1 MQAILITL
9 LFVAPDWV
17 LKLMHEQRPNNIF
30 WSEYIVWPAIQI
42 VVVLFIVLTLIAYLV
57 YLERKVS
64 AFIQAR
70 LGPMRVG
77 PWGLLQPLADGIKLL
92 LKEDII
98 PIKADRAVFM
108 IAPIISVVAALVVL
122 VVVPWGAAWATIAN
136 VNIGLLFILAV
147 SSVSVLGIVLAGW
160 SSNSK
165 YSLLGALRSS
175 AQLVSYEIGMGLS
188 LIGALMFARTLSMSG
203 IVDAQQSDGM
213 WYVFFQPLGFLIYA
227 VSALG
232 ETNRA
237 PFDLPEAESELVAGY
252 HTEYS
257 GFRWALF
264 FMAEYSGMI
273 VTSAVAVTVFL
284 GGWSLF
290 GLENKIK
297 PLAFC
302 ILLGL
307 TLMALAAIVFRG
319 SRRAVNPKAR
329 AAGAV
334 TVILFLVLALV
345 APLILPRW
353 LGQESVRVLFSVG
366 VFAAKIF
373 LLIYVYMWFR
383 WTWPRYRYDQL
394 MELGWKWMIPA
405 GLANIV
411 LTGVWYVLALPT
423 AQGGVFGFM
432 HEEKGRL
439 IPTRYS
445 GIAYFVVTGFVV
457 TIPIVWGLL
466 ATINR
471 RSRDFNL
478 HEQRQL
484 QMQLRRERLEKML
497 QQPAAAQPAEGGGQ

>member
-1 MQAILITL
+1 MSAIFIKLMLVKL
-9 LFVAPDWV
+9 LLVAPDWV
-17 LKLMHEQRPNNIF
+17 VRLMRERRPNNVF
-30 WSEYIVWPAIQI
+30 WSEYIVWPLIQI
-42 VVVLFIVLTLIAYLV
+42 IIVLFVILTLVAYLV

-77 PWGLLQPLADGIKLL
+77 PWGLLQPAADGLKLL

-98 PIKADRAVFM
+98 PLKADRTVFA

-122 VVVPWGAAWATIAN
+122 AVIPWGATWATIAN
-136 VNIGLLFILAV
+136 VNIGLLLILAV
-147 SSVSVLGIVLAGW
+147 SSVSVLGLVLAGW

-175 AQLVSYEIGMGLS
+175 AQMVSYEIGMGLS
-188 LIGALMFARTLSMSG
+188 VIGALMFAKTLSMSG
-203 IVDAQQSDGM
+203 IIYAQQADGI
-213 WYVFFQPLGFLIYA
+213 WYVFFQPVGFLVYA

-264 FMAEYSGMI
+264 FMAEYSAMI
-273 VTSAVAVTVFL
+273 VTSAVAVTLFL
-284 GGWSLF
+284 GGWHF
-290 GLENKIK
+290 PG
-297 PLAFC
+297 
-302 ILLGL
+302 LGL
-307 TLMALAAIVFRG
+307 IKNQTLFVFLSILIFALKI
-319 SRRAVNPKAR
+319 
-329 AAGAV
+329 
-334 TVILFLVLALV
+334 
-345 APLILPRW
+345 
-353 LGQESVRVLFSVG
+353 G
-366 VFAAKIF
+366 V
-373 LLIYVYMWFR
+373 LIYAYMWFR

-411 LTGVWYVLALPT
+411 LTGIWYVLALPKS
-423 AQGGVFGFM
+423 QGGIFGLM
-432 HEEKGRL
+432 QEQTGRL
-439 IPTRYS
+439 VPTRPW
-445 GIAYFVVTGFVV
+445 GIIYFIVTGFAI
-457 TIPIVWGLL
+457 TIPIVWMIL

-478 HEQRQL
+478 HDQRQL
-484 QMQLRRERLEKML
+484 QIQLRRERLEKQL
-497 QQPAAAQPAEGGGQ
+497 QQGAKPQPVEQ

>member
-1 MQAILITL
+1 MQAILMTL
-9 LFVAPDWV
+9 MFVAPDWV
-17 LKLMHEQRPNNIF
+17 LGLTRERRPNAF
-30 WSEYIVWPAIQI
+30 WAEYILWPAIQI
-42 VVVLFIVLTLIAYLV
+42 IVVLFIVLTLVAYLV

-64 AFIQAR
+64 AFMQAR

-98 PIKADRAVFM
+98 PIKADRAVFI
-108 IAPIISVVAALVVL
+108 IAPIVSVVAALVVL
-122 VVVPWGAAWATIAN
+122 AVIPWGAAWATIAN

-147 SSVSVLGIVLAGW
+147 SSVGVLGLVLAGW
-160 SSNSK
+160 GSNSK

-175 AQLVSYEIGMGLS
+175 AQMVSYEIGMGLS
-188 LIGALMFARTLSMSG
+188 IIGALMFARTLSMSG
-203 IVDAQQSDGM
+203 IIDGQRLDGI
-213 WYVFFQPLGFLIYA
+213 WYVFVQPLGFLVYA

-264 FMAEYSGMI
+264 FMAEYSAMI

-284 GGWSLF
+284 GGWMFPGITGTSLF
-290 GLENKIK
+290 GYGPI
-297 PLAFC
+297 
-302 ILLGL
+302 
-307 TLMALAAIVFRG
+307 
-319 SRRAVNPKAR
+319 SNP
-329 AAGAV
+329 
-334 TVILFLVLALV
+334 TVHTFASI
-345 APLILPRW
+345 I
-353 LGQESVRVLFSVG
+353 
-366 VFAAKIF
+366 VFAAKIMA
-373 LLIYVYMWFR
+373 LIYAYMWFR

-394 MELGWKWMIPA
+394 MELGWKWVIPA

-411 LTGVWYVLALPT
+411 LTGIWYVLALPK

-432 HEEKGRL
+432 RDVNSRLVPTGR
-439 IPTRYS
+439 
-445 GIAYFVVTGFVV
+445 GIIYFIVTAFVV
-457 TIPIVWGLL
+457 TIPIVWGMLV
-466 ATINR
+466 TINR

-484 QMQLRRERLEKML
+484 QSQLRRERLEKML
-497 QQPAAAQPAEGGGQ
+497 QEQPRPAETAGQ

>member
-1 MQAILITL
+1 MQAILATL
-9 LFVAPDWV
+9 LLVAPDWV
-17 LKLMHEQRPNNIF
+17 VSLTRERRPNTF
-30 WSEYIVWPAIQI
+30 WAEYVLWPVIQI
-42 VVVLFIVLTLIAYLV
+42 LVVLFIVLTLVAYLV

-64 AFIQAR
+64 AFMQAR

-98 PIKADRAVFM
+98 PIKADRAVFI
-108 IAPIISVVAALVVL
+108 IAPIVSVVAALVVL
-122 VVVPWGAAWATIAN
+122 AVVPWGAAWATIAN
-136 VNIGLLFILAV
+136 VNIGVLFILAV
-147 SSVSVLGIVLAGW
+147 SSVGVLGLVLAGW
-160 SSNSK
+160 GSNSK

-175 AQLVSYEIGMGLS
+175 AQMVSYEIGMGLS
-188 LIGALMFARTLSMSG
+188 IIGALMFARTLSMSG
-203 IVDAQQSDGM
+203 IIDAQQADGV
-213 WYVFFQPLGFLIYA
+213 WYVFFQPLGFLVYA

-297 PLAFC
+297 PLAFG

-307 TLMALAAIVFRG
+307 TLLVLAAVVFRG

-329 AAGAV
+329 TAGAA
-334 TVILFLVLALV
+334 TTILFVILALF
-345 APLILPRW
+345 AALILPRW
-353 LGQESVRVLFSVG
+353 LNQDSARVLFSVG

-373 LLIYVYMWFR
+373 LLIYLYMWFR

-405 GLANIV
+405 AIANIV
-411 LTGVWYVLALPT
+411 LTGTWFVLALPKS
-423 AQGGVFGFM
+423 QGGVLGLM
-432 HEEKGRL
+432 HEVNKRL
-439 IPTRYS
+439 VPNWPW
-445 GIAYFVVTGFVV
+445 GIAYFIGTAFIV
-457 TIPIVWGLL
+457 TIPIVWLL
-466 ATINR
+466 LVTINR

-478 HEQRQL
+478 HDQRQL

-497 QQPAAAQPAEGGGQ
+497 QEQPRPAEIAGQ

>member
-1 MQAILITL
+1 MQAILATL
-9 LFVAPDWV
+9 LMVAPDWV
-17 LKLMHEQRPNNIF
+17 VSLTRERRPNAF
-30 WSEYIVWPAIQI
+30 WAEYILWPVIQI
-42 VVVLFIVLTLIAYLV
+42 LVVLFIVLTLVAYLV

-64 AFIQAR
+64 AFMQAR

-98 PIKADRAVFM
+98 PIKADRAVFI
-108 IAPIISVVAALVVL
+108 IAPIVSVVAALVVL
-122 VVVPWGAAWATIAN
+122 AVIPWGATWATIAN

-147 SSVSVLGIVLAGW
+147 SSVGVLGLVLAGW
-160 SSNSK
+160 GSNSK

-175 AQLVSYEIGMGLS
+175 AQMVSYEIGMGLS
-188 LIGALMFARTLSMSG
+188 IIGALMFARTLSMSG
-203 IVDAQQSDGM
+203 IIDAQRADGM
-213 WYVFFQPLGFLIYA
+213 WYILFQPLGFLVYA

-284 GGWSLF
+284 GGWMLPGVTGTSLF
-290 GLENKIK
+290 GIGPISNPSLHTFASI
-297 PLAFC
+297 
-302 ILLGL
+302 
-307 TLMALAAIVFRG
+307 IVFG
-319 SRRAVNPKAR
+319 
-329 AAGAV
+329 G
-334 TVILFLVLALV
+334 
-345 APLILPRW
+345 
-353 LGQESVRVLFSVG
+353 
-366 VFAAKIF
+366 KIM

-411 LTGVWYVLALPT
+411 LTGIWYVLALPK
-423 AQGGVFGFM
+423 AQGGLLGFM
-432 HEEKGRL
+432 REEKGRL
-439 IPTRYS
+439 VPAKYA
-445 GIAYFVVTGFVV
+445 GIAYFIVTAFVV

-466 ATINR
+466 VTINR

-478 HEQRQL
+478 HDQRQL

-497 QQPAAAQPAEGGGQ
+497 QEQPRPAEIAGQ

>member
-1 MQAILITL
+1 MKHYESRFTHHAGFIMQSILTTL
-9 LFVAPDWV
+9 MFVAPDWV
-17 LKLMHEQRPNNIF
+17 LSLTRERRPNAF
-30 WSEYIVWPAIQI
+30 WAEYILWPAIQI
-42 VVVLFIVLTLIAYLV
+42 IIVLFIVLTLVAYLV

-64 AFIQAR
+64 AFMQAR

-98 PIKADRAVFM
+98 PIKADRAVFI
-108 IAPIISVVAALVVL
+108 IAPIVSVVAALVVL
-122 VVVPWGAAWATIAN
+122 AVVPWGAAWATIAN

-147 SSVSVLGIVLAGW
+147 SSVGVLGLVLAGW
-160 SSNSK
+160 GSNSK

-175 AQLVSYEIGMGLS
+175 AQMVSYEIGMGLS
-188 LIGALMFARTLSMSG
+188 IIGALMFARTLSMSG
-203 IVDAQQSDGM
+203 IIDGQRLDGI
-213 WYVFFQPLGFLIYA
+213 WYVFVQPLGFLVYA

-264 FMAEYSGMI
+264 FMAEYSAMI

-284 GGWSLF
+284 GGWMFPGITGTSLF
-290 GLENKIK
+290 GYGPISN
-297 PLAFC
+297 P
-302 ILLGL
+302 
-307 TLMALAAIVFRG
+307 TLHTFASIV
-319 SRRAVNPKAR
+319 
-329 AAGAV
+329 
-334 TVILFLVLALV
+334 
-345 APLILPRW
+345 
-353 LGQESVRVLFSVG
+353 
-366 VFAAKIF
+366 VFAAKIMA
-373 LLIYVYMWFR
+373 LIYAYMWFR

-411 LTGVWYVLALPT
+411 LTGIWYVLAMPK

-432 HEEKGRL
+432 REVNSRLVPTGKGL
-439 IPTRYS
+439 I
-445 GIAYFVVTGFVV
+445 YFIGTAFVI
-457 TIPIVWGLL
+457 TIPIVWGMLV
-466 ATINR
+466 TINR

-484 QMQLRRERLEKML
+484 QSQLRRERLEKML
-497 QQPAAAQPAEGGGQ
+497 QEQPQPAETAGQ

>member
-1 MQAILITL
+1 MQAILTTL

-17 LKLMHEQRPNNIF
+17 VSLTRERRPNAF
-30 WSEYIVWPAIQI
+30 WAEYVVWPLIQI
-42 VVVLFIVLTLIAYLV
+42 VVVLFIVLTLVAYLV

-64 AFIQAR
+64 AFMQAR

-92 LKEDII
+92 IKEDII
-98 PIKADRAVFM
+98 PIKADRAVF
-108 IAPIISVVAALVVL
+108 IVAPIISVVAALVVL
-122 VVVPWGAAWATIAN
+122 AVIPWGATWATIAN

-147 SSVSVLGIVLAGW
+147 SSVGVLGLVLAGW
-160 SSNSK
+160 GSNSK

-175 AQLVSYEIGMGLS
+175 AQMVSYEIGMGLS
-188 LIGALMFARTLSMSG
+188 ISGALMFARTLSMSG
-203 IVDAQQSDGM
+203 IIDAQRLDGM
-213 WYVFFQPLGFLIYA
+213 WYLMFQPLGFLVYA
-227 VSALG
+227 ISALG

-264 FMAEYSGMI
+264 FMAEYSAMI

-284 GGWSLF
+284 GGWMLPGVTGTSLF
-290 GLENKIK
+290 GLGPISN
-297 PLAFC
+297 P
-302 ILLGL
+302 
-307 TLMALAAIVFRG
+307 TLHTFASIIVF
-319 SRRAVNPKAR
+319 
-329 AAGAV
+329 AG
-334 TVILFLVLALV
+334 
-345 APLILPRW
+345 
-353 LGQESVRVLFSVG
+353 
-366 VFAAKIF
+366 KIM
-373 LLIYVYMWFR
+373 LLIYAYMWFR

-411 LTGVWYVLALPT
+411 LTGIWYVLALPQS
-423 AQGGVFGFM
+423 QGGVFGLM

-439 IPTRYS
+439 IPNRWV
-445 GIAYFVVTGFVV
+445 GIVYFIVTAFVV

-466 ATINR
+466 VTINR

-478 HEQRQL
+478 HDQRQL

-497 QQPAAAQPAEGGGQ
+497 QEQPRPAETGVQ

>member
-1 MQAILITL
+1 MQAILATL
-9 LFVAPDWV
+9 LLVAPDWV
-17 LKLMHEQRPNNIF
+17 VSLTRERRPNTF
-30 WSEYIVWPAIQI
+30 WAEYILWPVIQI
-42 VVVLFIVLTLIAYLV
+42 LVVLFIVLTLVAYLV

-64 AFIQAR
+64 AFMQAR

-98 PIKADRAVFM
+98 PIKADRAVFI
-108 IAPIISVVAALVVL
+108 IAPIVSVVAALVVL
-122 VVVPWGAAWATIAN
+122 AVVPWGATWATIAN

-147 SSVSVLGIVLAGW
+147 SSVGVLGLVLAGW
-160 SSNSK
+160 GSNSK

-175 AQLVSYEIGMGLS
+175 AQMVSYEIGMGLS
-188 LIGALMFARTLSMSG
+188 IIGALMFAKTLSMSG
-203 IVDAQQSDGM
+203 IIEAQRADGM
-213 WYVFFQPLGFLIYA
+213 WYILFQPLGFLVYA
-227 VSALG
+227 ISALG

-284 GGWSLF
+284 GGWMLPGVTGTSLF
-290 GLENKIK
+290 GIGPITNPSLHTFLSI
-297 PLAFC
+297 
-302 ILLGL
+302 
-307 TLMALAAIVFRG
+307 IVF
-319 SRRAVNPKAR
+319 
-329 AAGAV
+329 AG
-334 TVILFLVLALV
+334 
-345 APLILPRW
+345 
-353 LGQESVRVLFSVG
+353 
-366 VFAAKIF
+366 KIM
-373 LLIYVYMWFR
+373 LLIYAYMWFR

-411 LTGVWYVLALPT
+411 LTGIWYVLALPK
-423 AQGGVFGFM
+423 AQGGLLGLMREVN
-432 HEEKGRL
+432 KRL
-439 IPTRYS
+439 VPTGW
-445 GIAYFVVTGFVV
+445 GIAYFIGTAFIV

-466 ATINR
+466 VTINR

-478 HEQRQL
+478 HDQRQL

-497 QQPAAAQPAEGGGQ
+497 QEQPRPAEIAGQ

>member
-1 MQAILITL
+1 MQAILATL
-9 LFVAPDWV
+9 LLVAPDWV
-17 LKLMHEQRPNNIF
+17 VSLTRERRPNAF
-30 WSEYIVWPAIQI
+30 WAEYIVWPAIQI
-42 VVVLFIVLTLIAYLV
+42 VIVLFIVLTLVAYLV

-64 AFIQAR
+64 AFMQAR

-77 PWGLLQPLADGIKLL
+77 PWGLLQPLADGLKLL

-98 PIKADRAVFM
+98 PIKADRGVFI

-122 VVVPWGAAWATIAN
+122 AVIPWGATWATIAN

-147 SSVSVLGIVLAGW
+147 SSVGVLGLVLAGW
-160 SSNSK
+160 GSNSK

-175 AQLVSYEIGMGLS
+175 AQMVSYEIGMGLS
-188 LIGALMFARTLSMSG
+188 IIGALMFARTLSMSG
-203 IVDAQQSDGM
+203 IIDAQRADGL
-213 WYVFFQPLGFLIYA
+213 WYLFVQPLGFLVYA

-264 FMAEYSGMI
+264 FMAEYSAMI

-284 GGWSLF
+284 GGWMLPGLTGTSLF
-290 GLENKIK
+290 GLGPIPN
-297 PLAFC
+297 PTLHTLVS
-302 ILLGL
+302 IL
-307 TLMALAAIVFRG
+307 
-319 SRRAVNPKAR
+319 
-329 AAGAV
+329 
-334 TVILFLVLALV
+334 
-345 APLILPRW
+345 
-353 LGQESVRVLFSVG
+353 
-366 VFAAKIF
+366 VFAGKIM
-373 LLIYVYMWFR
+373 LLIYAYMWFR

-411 LTGVWYVLALPT
+411 LTGIWYVLALPKS
-423 AQGGVFGFM
+423 AGGAFGFM

-439 IPTRYS
+439 IPTKYA
-445 GIAYFVVTGFVV
+445 GIIYFVVTAFVV

-466 ATINR
+466 VTINR

-484 QMQLRRERLEKML
+484 QTQLRRERLEKML
-497 QQPAAAQPAEGGGQ
+497 QEQPRPAETVGP

>member
-1 MQAILITL
+1 VRHYESRFTHHAGFIMQSILTTL
-9 LFVAPDWV
+9 MFVAPDWV
-17 LKLMHEQRPNNIF
+17 LSLTRERRPNAF
-30 WSEYIVWPAIQI
+30 WAEYILWPAIQI
-42 VVVLFIVLTLIAYLV
+42 IIVLFIVLTLVAYLV

-64 AFIQAR
+64 AFMQAR

-98 PIKADRAVFM
+98 PIKADRAVFI
-108 IAPIISVVAALVVL
+108 IAPIVSVVAALVVL
-122 VVVPWGAAWATIAN
+122 AVVPWGAAWATIAN

-147 SSVSVLGIVLAGW
+147 SSVGVLGLVLAGW
-160 SSNSK
+160 GSNSK

-175 AQLVSYEIGMGLS
+175 AQMVSYEIGMGLS
-188 LIGALMFARTLSMSG
+188 IIGALMFARTLSMSG
-203 IVDAQQSDGM
+203 IIDGQRLDGI
-213 WYVFFQPLGFLIYA
+213 WYVFVQPLGFLVYA

-264 FMAEYSGMI
+264 FMAEYSAMI

-284 GGWSLF
+284 GGWMFPGITGTSLF
-290 GLENKIK
+290 GYGPISN
-297 PLAFC
+297 PTVHTFAS
-302 ILLGL
+302 
-307 TLMALAAIVFRG
+307 IV
-319 SRRAVNPKAR
+319 
-329 AAGAV
+329 
-334 TVILFLVLALV
+334 
-345 APLILPRW
+345 
-353 LGQESVRVLFSVG
+353 
-366 VFAAKIF
+366 VFAAKIMA
-373 LLIYVYMWFR
+373 LIYAYMWFR

-411 LTGVWYVLALPT
+411 LTGIWYVLAMPK

-432 HEEKGRL
+432 REVNSRLVPTGKGL
-439 IPTRYS
+439 I
-445 GIAYFVVTGFVV
+445 YFIGTAFVI
-457 TIPIVWGLL
+457 TIPIVWGMLV
-466 ATINR
+466 TINR

-484 QMQLRRERLEKML
+484 QSQLRRERLEKML
-497 QQPAAAQPAEGGGQ
+497 QEQPRPAETAGQ

>member
-1 MQAILITL
+1 MQAIITTL
-9 LFVAPDWV
+9 LFAAPDWV
-17 LKLMHEQRPNNIF
+17 VSATRERRPNAF
-30 WSEYIVWPAIQI
+30 WAEYIVWPTIQI
-42 VVVLFIVLTLIAYLV
+42 VIVLFIVLTLVAYLV

-64 AFIQAR
+64 AFMQAR

-77 PWGLLQPLADGIKLL
+77 PWGLLQPAADGLKLL

-98 PIKADRAVFM
+98 PLKADRAVFI

-122 VVVPWGAAWATIAN
+122 AVIPWGAGWATIAN

-147 SSVSVLGIVLAGW
+147 SSVGVLGLVLAGW
-160 SSNSK
+160 GSNSK

-175 AQLVSYEIGMGLS
+175 AQMVSYEIGMGLS
-188 LIGALMFARTLSMSG
+188 IIGALMFARTLSMSG
-203 IVDAQQSDGM
+203 IIDAQRADGM
-213 WYVFFQPLGFLIYA
+213 WYIFVQPLGFLVYA

-264 FMAEYSGMI
+264 FMAEYSAMI

-284 GGWSLF
+284 GGWMLPGVTGTSF
-290 GLENKIK
+290 
-297 PLAFC
+297 
-302 ILLGL
+302 LGVGPISNP
-307 TLMALAAIVFRG
+307 TLHTFASIIVF
-319 SRRAVNPKAR
+319 
-329 AAGAV
+329 AG
-334 TVILFLVLALV
+334 
-345 APLILPRW
+345 
-353 LGQESVRVLFSVG
+353 
-366 VFAAKIF
+366 KIM
-373 LLIYVYMWFR
+373 LLIYAYMWFR

-411 LTGVWYVLALPT
+411 LTGIWYVLALPKDN
-423 AQGGVFGFM
+423 GGLLGFM
-432 HEEKGRL
+432 REDRQRL
-439 IPTRYS
+439 VPAGWS
-445 GIAYFVVTGFVV
+445 GIIYFIVTAFVV
-457 TIPIVWGLL
+457 TIPIVWWLL
-466 ATINR
+466 VVINR

-484 QMQLRRERLEKML
+484 QMQLRRDRLEKML
-497 QQPAAAQPAEGGGQ
+497 QEQPSPAETAGQ

>member
-1 MQAILITL
+1 MRHYESRFTHHAGFIMQSILTTL
-9 LFVAPDWV
+9 MFVAPDWV
-17 LKLMHEQRPNNIF
+17 LSLTRERRPNAF
-30 WSEYIVWPAIQI
+30 WAEYILWPAIQI
-42 VVVLFIVLTLIAYLV
+42 IIVLFIVLTLVAYLV

-64 AFIQAR
+64 AFMQAR

-98 PIKADRAVFM
+98 PIKADRAVFI
-108 IAPIISVVAALVVL
+108 IAPIVSVVAALVVL
-122 VVVPWGAAWATIAN
+122 AVVPWGAAWATIAN

-147 SSVSVLGIVLAGW
+147 SSVGVLGLVLAGW
-160 SSNSK
+160 GSNSK

-175 AQLVSYEIGMGLS
+175 AQMVSYEIGMGLS
-188 LIGALMFARTLSMSG
+188 IIGALMFARTLSMSG
-203 IVDAQQSDGM
+203 IIDGQRLDGI
-213 WYVFFQPLGFLIYA
+213 WYVFVQPLGFLVYA

-264 FMAEYSGMI
+264 FMAEYSAMI

-284 GGWSLF
+284 GGWMFPGITGTSLF
-290 GLENKIK
+290 GYGPISN
-297 PLAFC
+297 PTVHTFAS
-302 ILLGL
+302 
-307 TLMALAAIVFRG
+307 IV
-319 SRRAVNPKAR
+319 
-329 AAGAV
+329 
-334 TVILFLVLALV
+334 
-345 APLILPRW
+345 
-353 LGQESVRVLFSVG
+353 
-366 VFAAKIF
+366 VFAAKIMA
-373 LLIYVYMWFR
+373 LIYAYMWFR

-411 LTGVWYVLALPT
+411 LTGIWYVLAMPK

-432 HEEKGRL
+432 REVNSRLVPTGKGL
-439 IPTRYS
+439 I
-445 GIAYFVVTGFVV
+445 YFIGTAFVI
-457 TIPIVWGLL
+457 TIPIVWGMLV
-466 ATINR
+466 TINR

-484 QMQLRRERLEKML
+484 QSQLRRERLEKML
-497 QQPAAAQPAEGGGQ
+497 QEQPRPAETAGQ